1 MKFQAIFFATAALF
15 SFAAAHRIVDS
26 DVPPPRPPPP
36 LPDAVS
42 GRRTYRRDA
51 NPYLRAR
58 ELYDLYERGLDE
70 ELAARDAEFDDWY

>member
-1 MKFQAIFFATAALF
+1 MQFFTIFFTTAALF

-26 DVPPPRPPPP
+26 DQPPPRPPPP

-42 GRRTYRRDA
+42 RRPYRRDV

-70 ELAARDAEFDDWY
+70 ELAARDAEFDDWF